1 MRTLHIA
8 LVIVAVSCLLLQAA
22 CKTLAISGAKKY
34 RVEITNAV
42 NQIGE
47 DITNSGE
54 ISDAHISKLKKVLD
68 TYAAEFSTWG
78 TYTNAQEILQLIE
91 EAKQDSNT
99 AFSKYKEV
107 ETKINYIT
115 DMIRTEVPD

>member
-47 DITNSGE
+47 DITNDGK
-54 ISDAHISKLKKVLD
+54 ISDAHLAKLQKVLD
-68 TYAAEFSTWG
+68 TYAADFSKYG
-78 TYTNAQEILQLIE
+78 TYTSSQDIIRLVG
-91 EAKQDSNT
+91 EAKQDEAN
-99 AFSKYKEV
+99 AFAKYKEIQS
-107 ETKINYIT
+107 KINYIQ
-115 DMIRTEVPD
+115 DMVRTEVPD